1 MGYLNCVFWLC
12 IRLLEHAETLNVTQP
27 TPSLKTTGSG
37 LLTPDLVYSC
47 TPNAMHQCHWILFIL
62 LDRHRNV
69 TDNLE
74 HRFCEKCILSSKHL
88 VIYSCYF

>member
-47 TPNAMHQCHWILFIL
+47 TPNAMHQCH
-62 LDRHRNV
+62 
-69 TDNLE
+69 
-74 HRFCEKCILSSKHL
+74 
-88 VIYSCYF
+88 